1 LDIIRT
7 IACKRPIIA
16 VGRTVQ
22 KINCIIGD
30 ASVGSCMDLA
40 DVESTQLGLQT
51 VVNAIFNYSVKATLD
66 TKISLLGI
74 KKILEGLIIF

>member
-1 LDIIRT
+1 
-7 IACKRPIIA
+7 
-16 VGRTVQ
+16 
-22 KINCIIGD
+22 
-30 ASVGSCMDLA
+30 MDLA